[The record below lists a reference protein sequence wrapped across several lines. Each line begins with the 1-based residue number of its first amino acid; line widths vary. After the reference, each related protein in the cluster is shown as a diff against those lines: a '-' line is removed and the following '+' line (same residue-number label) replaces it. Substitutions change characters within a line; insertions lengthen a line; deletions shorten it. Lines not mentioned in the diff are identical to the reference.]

1 MTGLCAETR
10 YTSNENKEAL
20 CSPKDPSSERC
31 SVRHLSGE
39 AEASWDLPFR
49 CSSGH
54 CRMVLLYMKL
64 LQCESLTKQCT
75 QFETVSGTQ
84 FNLLLCPEIIQFIL
98 SLCPEI
104 LQFNLLLGP
113 EILHFIIHFIIG
125 NNCTCPAF
133 FFWLIQKIKRDG
145 RSI

>member
-64 LQCESLTKQCT
+64 LQCESLTEQCT

-84 FNLLLCPEIIQFIL
+84 FNLLLC
-98 SLCPEI
+98 
-104 LQFNLLLGP
+104 P